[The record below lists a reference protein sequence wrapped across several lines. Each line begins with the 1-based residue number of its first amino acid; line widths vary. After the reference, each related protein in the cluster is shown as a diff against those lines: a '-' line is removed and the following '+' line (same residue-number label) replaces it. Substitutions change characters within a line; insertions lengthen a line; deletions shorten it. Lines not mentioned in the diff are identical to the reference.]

1 MKRNLVLILF
11 FLASAVTFA
20 QAPYKMSYQAVVR
33 NDAGVLVSNQAV
45 GMQISILQGEEGETA
60 VYVETHSPVA
70 NDNGLVSFE
79 IGTGSVIS
87 GEFSA
92 IDWSAGP
99 YHIMIEAD
107 PSGGTTYSVTGI
119 SQLVS
124 VPYAL
129 HAATAESLTG
139 GVEESDPIFV
149 GSPAFTISNETIAN
163 WDESFTWGDHALAGY
178 LTSLSETDPAFT
190 ASPAFGISA
199 GNIADWN
206 TAFGWGNHADAGYL
220 SSFTE
225 SDPLFAGSAAFGI
238 SLPDISNWNTAF
250 GWGDHA
256 LAGYLT
262 SFTESDPLFGASA
275 AQGILATD
283 ISNWNTAYGWGN
295 HATVGYLTA
304 EVDGSVT
311 NELQTLSYSDHV
323 LSLTNGGEV
332 VFPVTVEDV
341 VILSDSLYVSFTN
354 GQTLN
359 AGYVGPN
366 TPGSTLP
373 SVSTTTVNAI
383 SYRGATASGEV
394 GTTGNELVVA
404 RGFVYATTPQP
415 TLSNAHVLAGGG
427 LGTFSAELTGLLPNT
442 MYYAR
447 AFATNTLGTSYGS
460 ALSFTTLALTTPSL
474 TTTAASN
481 ISHTTAQ
488 GGGNITD
495 DGGSALTARGLCWS
509 TSNNPSLTDAHTN
522 DGTDTG
528 AYVSLL
534 EDMSPATQYFVR
546 AYATNAQG
554 TAYGNEVTFTT
565 NTLALASITTT
576 AVSAISYTTATS
588 GGNVTAD
595 NGSPVTSRGI
605 CWATTPAPTTA
616 NFNVSQAGGLGTF
629 SLQMTGLSPATTYYV
644 RAFAINGAGT
654 VYGNEY
660 SFTTTAL
667 TAPVLTTKA
676 ITGISSNIA
685 GSGGTITSDGGS
697 NITAKG
703 VVWGINPT
711 PTLANSFTSDGTGSA
726 SYNSTMN
733 GLNPL
738 TTYYVRAYATNSL
751 GTTYGNELSFTTTDL
766 VNPGP
771 TVPTVGTGAAAMTS
785 TTTASSG
792 GYISQ
797 DGGSPVTARGV
808 CWSTAQNPTL
818 ADQFSEDGSGVGY
831 FSSTV
836 TDLSGCGTVY
846 YIRAYATN
854 STGTGYGN
862 QVTVSTGLVGTVTTA
877 DISDISYYTATA
889 GGNVT
894 DDGNCPVTQKGV
906 CWSVSP
912 NPTTGNWK
920 TQEGAGSGAFV
931 SSLTG
936 LMANKTYYVRA
947 YVTNS
952 VGTTYGEE
960 RVFTTAT
967 PSIPYIGQN
976 YAGGIIFYL
985 DETGEH
991 GLVCAPSDQGS
1002 FTWGCIGTN
1011 IPGTSTA
1018 FGTGA
1023 ANTAAIVVNCS
1034 QDNIAARVCDNLSLN
1049 GYSDWYLPSYEEL
1062 NLIFLNLYSNG
1073 LGGDFNSYYW
1083 SSSQSDSNN
1092 AYFRRPSEGYGIYK
1106 GYSFRVR
1113 AVRAF

>member
-1 MKRNLVLILF
+1 
-11 FLASAVTFA
+11 
-20 QAPYKMSYQAVVR
+20 
-33 NDAGVLVSNQAV
+33 
-45 GMQISILQGEEGETA
+45 
-60 VYVETHSPVA
+60 
-70 NDNGLVSFE
+70 
-79 IGTGSVIS
+79 
-87 GEFSA
+87 
-92 IDWSAGP
+92 
-99 YHIMIEAD
+99 
-107 PSGGTTYSVTGI
+107 
-119 SQLVS
+119 
-124 VPYAL
+124 
-129 HAATAESLTG
+129 
-139 GVEESDPIFV
+139 
-149 GSPAFTISNETIAN
+149 
-163 WDESFTWGDHALAGY
+163 
-178 LTSLSETDPAFT
+178 
-190 ASPAFGISA
+190 
-199 GNIADWN
+199 
-206 TAFGWGNHADAGYL
+206 
-220 SSFTE
+220 FTE
-225 SDPLFAGSAAFGI
+225 SDPLFSASVAQNI
-238 SLPDISNWNTAF
+238 TASNV
-250 GWGDHA
+250 
-256 LAGYLT
+256 
-262 SFTESDPLFGASA
+262 
-275 AQGILATD
+275 
-283 ISNWNTAYGWGN
+283 SNWNTAYGWGN
-295 HATVGYLTA
+295 HATAGYLTS

-332 VFPVTVEDV
+332 IFPVTVEDV

-383 SYRGATASGEV
+383 SYRGAMASGEV

-404 RGFVYATTPQP
+404 RGFVYATTPMP

-427 LGTFSAELTGLLPNT
+427 LGTFSGELTGLLPNT
-442 MYYAR
+442 LYYAR

-474 TTTAASN
+474 TTTVVSN

-488 GGGNITD
+488 GGGNITN
-495 DGGSALTARGLCWS
+495 DGGSALTARGICWS
-509 TSNNPSLTDAHTN
+509 TSTAPTIANAHTSE
-522 DGTDTG
+522 GTETG
-528 AYVSLL
+528 SFVSLMTGL
-534 EDMSPATQYFVR
+534 SPATKYYVR
-546 AYATNAQG
+546 AYATNTQG
-554 TAYGNEVTFTT
+554 TKYGNEVSFTT

-576 AVSAISYTTATS
+576 AVSAISFTTATS

-605 CWATTPAPTTA
+605 CWATTTAPTTA

-629 SLQMTGLSPATTYYV
+629 SLQMTGLAPAIKYYV
-644 RAFAINGAGT
+644 RAFAVNGAGT

-711 PTLANSFTSDGTGSA
+711 PTLANSFTNDGTGPA

-751 GTTYGNELSFTTTDL
+751 GTTYGNQLSFTTTDL

-771 TVPTVGTGAAAMTS
+771 TVPTIGTLNGAMTS

-797 DGGSPVTARGV
+797 DGGSAIIARGV

-818 ADQFSEDGSGVGY
+818 ADSHSEDGSGVGY
-831 FSSTV
+831 FTSTV

-862 QVTVSTGLVGTVTTA
+862 QVTVSTGLVGTVITA
-877 DISDISYYTATA
+877 DITEISYYTATA

-931 SSLTG
+931 SSMTEL
-936 LMANKTYYVRA
+936 LANKTYYVRA
-947 YVTNS
+947 YVSNS

-960 RVFTTAT
+960 KVFTTAT
-967 PSIPYIGQN
+967 PSTPYIGQN

-1002 FTWGCIGTN
+1002 FVWGCAGTN

-1083 SSSQSDSNN
+1083 SSSQFDSSN
-1092 AYFRRPSEGYGIYK
+1092 AYYRRPSEGYRQWK
-1106 GYSFRVR
+1106 GYNFRVR

>member
-1 MKRNLVLILF
+1 MKRNFVLILF
-11 FLASAVTFA
+11 FLAHAVAFG

-33 NDAGVLVSNQAV
+33 NDANVLVSNQTV
-45 GMQISILQGEEGETA
+45 GMQISILQGEEGQTV
-60 VYVETHSPVA
+60 VYAETHSPVA

-79 IGTGSVIS
+79 IGMGTVIS
-87 GEFSA
+87 GDFAA

-99 YHIMIEAD
+99 YYIKIEAD
-107 PSGGTTYSVTGI
+107 PEGGSSYSVTGI

-129 HAATAESLTG
+129 HAATAESLSG
-139 GVEESDPIFV
+139 ALEESDPIFA

-163 WDESFTWGDHALAGY
+163 WNAAFFWGNHTQAGY
-178 LTSLSETDPAFT
+178 LTSFTENDPLFLG
-190 ASPAFGISA
+190 SPAFGIS
-199 GNIADWN
+199 
-206 TAFGWGNHADAGYL
+206 
-220 SSFTE
+220 
-225 SDPLFAGSAAFGI
+225 
-238 SLPDISNWNTAF
+238 LPNISNWNTAF
-250 GWGDHA
+250 SWGDHS

-275 AQGILATD
+275 AFGIAATD
-283 ISNWNTAYGWGN
+283 ISNWNTAFGWGN
-295 HATVGYLTA
+295 HALAGYLTE

-311 NELQTLSYSDHV
+311 NELQTLSFSDHV

-332 VFPVTVEDV
+332 TFPVTVENV
-341 VILSDSLYVSFTN
+341 LILSDSLYVSFTN

-373 SVSTTTVNAI
+373 SVSTTTVNGI
-383 SYRGATASGEV
+383 SYRGATATGEV

-404 RGFVYATTPQP
+404 RGFVYATTPLP

-442 MYYAR
+442 LYYAR

-460 ALSFTTLALTTPSL
+460 AMSFTTLALTTPVL
-474 TTTAASN
+474 TTTTVSN

-495 DGGSALTARGLCWS
+495 DGGSALTARGICWS
-509 TSNNPSLTDAHTN
+509 VNNNPTIADAHT
-522 DGTDTG
+522 DEGTEPG
-528 AYVSLL
+528 AFVSLL
-534 EDMSPATQYFVR
+534 AGLTPATQYFVR

-554 TAYGNEVTFTT
+554 TAYGNEVSFTT
-565 NTLALASITTT
+565 NTLALASITTNNVS
-576 AVSAISYTTATS
+576 AVSYTSATS
-588 GGNVTAD
+588 GGNVTSD
-595 NGSPVTSRGI
+595 NGSAVTSRGI

-629 SLQMTGLSPATTYYV
+629 SLQMTGLTPATTYYV
-644 RAFAINGAGT
+644 RAFAVNGAGT

-667 TAPVLTTKA
+667 SAPALTTKA

-703 VVWGINPT
+703 VVWSLNPT
-711 PTLANSFTSDGTGSA
+711 PTLANFFTNDGAGAA

-733 GLNPL
+733 NLNPL

-751 GTTYGNELSFTTTDL
+751 GTTYGNQLSFTTTDL

-771 TVPTVGTGAAAMTS
+771 TVPTIGTQASAMTS

-808 CWSTAQNPTL
+808 CWSTSQNPTL
-818 ADQFSEDGSGVGY
+818 ADQFSEDGTGTGF

-877 DISDISYYTATA
+877 DITNIEYYTATA

-894 DDGNCPVTQKGV
+894 DDGNCSVTQKGV
-906 CWSVSP
+906 CWSINP
-912 NPTTGNWK
+912 NPTTGNWN
-920 TQEGAGSGAFV
+920 TQEGPGSGPFV
-931 SSLTG
+931 SSITG

-960 RVFTTAT
+960 KVFTTAT
-967 PSIPYIGQN
+967 PSTPYIGQN

-991 GLVCAPSDQGS
+991 GLVVSPSDLGS
-1002 FTWGCIGTN
+1002 FQWGCYGAD

-1018 FGTGA
+1018 MGTGA
-1023 ANTAAIVVNCS
+1023 VNTAAIVAGCS
-1034 QDNIAARVCDNLSLN
+1034 QDNIAAKACDNLSLN
-1049 GYSDWYLPSYEEL
+1049 GYSDWFLPSRGEL
-1062 NLIFLNLYSNG
+1062 ALIFQNLYQHG
-1073 LGGDFNSYYW
+1073 LGGNLNNYYW
-1083 SSSQSDSNN
+1083 SSSQMDIYHASVSYPWGMDFWPKNHS
-1092 AYFRRPSEGYGIYK
+1092 YPS
-1106 GYSFRVR
+1106 VR